1 MRILGNISN
10 KGKKIFKVLIYLM
23 VLVIFI
29 LSGCFYVPKVAERQ
43 DSTCELITKSLTLE
57 NIGTAD
63 NYPSGCK
70 DKCVLFAMGVT
81 ASSVIVSGSVV
92 AVGNT
97 IHWIEKQ
104 GRCEDRMIKER
115 INQLYEKSV
124 AAGGFI
130 LKTNENLMKWLNSK
144 K

>member
-1 MRILGNISN
+1 
-10 KGKKIFKVLIYLM
+10 M

-70 DKCVLFAMGVT
+70 DKCVLFAIGVT

-92 AVGNT
+92 VAGNT
-97 IHWIEKQ
+97 IYWLEKK
-104 GRCEDRMIKER
+104 GRCEDSMIKKG
-115 INQLYEKSV
+115 INKLYETSV
-124 AAGGFI
+124 VAGGFI
-130 LKTNENLMKWLNSK
+130 LKTNEDLMKRLNSNE
-144 K
+144 